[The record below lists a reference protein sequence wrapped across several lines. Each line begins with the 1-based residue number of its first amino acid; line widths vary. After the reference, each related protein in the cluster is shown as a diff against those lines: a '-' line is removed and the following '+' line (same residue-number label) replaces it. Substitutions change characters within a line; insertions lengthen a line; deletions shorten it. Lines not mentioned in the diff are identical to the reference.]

1 MGKYTLVADTG
12 IHITTFPIQLNIE
25 TSGGRKD
32 ELLFKETIGDT
43 ELKLDLL
50 KEINFEDQEI
60 TAKYLYGEL
69 EAGGFFAPGYTP
81 RYEDIAEE
89 GITAIPEKDEDDGY
103 NPIFKVDHKSLAKY
117 IHRYENQW
125 LPLPYYR
132 KLGEYGFD
140 EGAYNWAR
148 MKLIPINEGKQDSSQ
163 SYYRYHVILA
173 FDTRIHLV
181 GDPNK
186 EGPSF
191 PDNTGRDITYGLCT
205 DKLMLMDYCAYNRQP
220 NYYIYNYL
228 FSMAYPQCLGLHQV
242 HENNKLEF
250 IANYIFLLDCLGQKQ
265 LLPTVILHRDGGQCG
280 VDLVVDIGNSRTMA
294 VMVEEGRFED
304 SKSLELVD
312 YSQLITEDGRLMT
325 SNDSFDMRVVFRKVD
340 FGAPMI
346 GSRQFSYPSLVR
358 LGEEA
363 NYLMYHAN
371 LSNNDNASS
380 LSSNSSPKRY
390 LWDNKP
396 SLTPWSFLTLEGE
409 SDDSIISIKGIT
421 DQLQDDGRLI
431 KDPSV
436 IGGIQKLYS
445 RQSLMTFAFL
455 EILTQLRRQINSH
468 SYRSTKANK
477 TAKRVVKRL
486 VVTCP
491 TAWSKIERDALVR
504 CAQDATELLR
514 RFYNEDVATEI
525 IPIMP
530 SRRDADS
537 YWYYDEA
544 SCSQLVYM
552 YGQIY
557 KYKSNLNVLFDLWGK
572 KNSNNQQTIT
582 VGSLDIGAGT
592 SDLMIGEYSYTQENG
607 LATIT
612 PDPKF
617 YDSFYY
623 AGDDML
629 QNLIQN
635 VLYLDE
641 QSAIRKN
648 LAELS
653 RKDYLQL
660 LRDLFGKDW
669 PGQTEQ
675 DRSFRRSFNLQYA
688 VPLMSYFLKLSETE
702 CELREVSYEDVF
714 KKMKPNKWVIDT
726 FYEKTGISLDKL
738 VWVFNPEVVD
748 GHIFREFEPLLKM
761 VATIMNN
768 STPKCDVV
776 LISGRPASLPAVRN
790 VLLKYYPT
798 SPDRIILV
806 NNHYVGRWYPFS
818 RNTGYVDDPKT
829 IVAVG
834 ALVGLY
840 GAKLNKLND
849 IKVDLSLLN
858 TNLHSTINYVLKPNP
873 EYEYV
878 LSPEETT
885 GELQVSHLPAIL
897 KVRQLDVDSYLS
909 RPLYVIDYN
918 KHKMANSISNEAL
931 LNNQVLLPNE
941 IRNKVQARIDKLQMD
956 APFSIVLNRDPED
969 KEKIEISSI
978 TNCKGEDQRVNN
990 VEIHTQS
997 MGINEEH
1004 WLDTGAFEF

>member
-1 MGKYTLVADTG
+1 MEKYTLVADSG
-12 IHITTFPIQLNIE
+12 IHITTFPVHLNFE
-25 TSGGRKD
+25 TSGCDKD
-32 ELLFKETIGDT
+32 ELLFKESIGQT

-50 KEINFEDQEI
+50 KEISFEEEDYS
-60 TAKYLYGEL
+60 AKYLYGEL
-69 EAGGFFAPGYTP
+69 ESGGFFAPGYTP
-81 RYEDIAEE
+81 RLEDIAAE
-89 GITAIPEKDEDDGY
+89 GIMAIPEEDDGEDY
-103 NPIFKVDHKSLAKY
+103 NPIFKADWKTLEKY
-117 IHRYENQW
+117 IHKFENQW
-125 LPLPYYR
+125 LPIPYFR
-132 KLGEYGFD
+132 KLGDYGFD

-148 MKLIPINEGKQDSSQ
+148 MKLVPIKGTNSVKSHP
-163 SYYRYHVILA
+163 SYDYQVILA
-173 FDTRIHLV
+173 FDTRIHLAE
-181 GDPNK
+181 DPNK

-191 PDNTGRDITYGLCT
+191 PDNTGRDIIYGLCT

-228 FSMAYPQCLGLHQV
+228 FSIVYPKCLGLHQV

-250 IANYIFLLDCLGQKQ
+250 IANFIFLLDCLGKKS
-265 LLPTVILHRDGGQCG
+265 LLPTVTLHRDGGQCG

-294 VMVEEGRFED
+294 VLVEDGRFED
-304 SKSLELVD
+304 SKRLELLN
-312 YSQLITEDGRLMT
+312 YTQLVSEDGELLT
-325 SNDSFDMRVVFRKVD
+325 TDDSFDMRVAFRKVD

-346 GSRQFSYPSLVR
+346 GSQQFSYPSLVR

-371 LSNNDNASS
+371 LLNNDTVS

-390 LWDNKP
+390 LWDDKP
-396 SLTPWSFLTLEGE
+396 SLTPWGFMVLEGE
-409 SDDSIISIKGIT
+409 SDNTAISIKGIT

-431 KDPSV
+431 KDQSLF
-436 IGGIQKLYS
+436 GGIQKLYS

-468 SYRSTKANK
+468 TYRDSKANK
-477 TAKRVVKRL
+477 TAKRVIKRL

-491 TAWSKIERDALVR
+491 TAWSKTERDALVR
-504 CAQDATELLR
+504 CAQEAAELLR
-514 RFYNEDVATEI
+514 RFYNEEKPTEVV
-525 IPIMP
+525 PVMP

-544 SCSQLVYM
+544 TCSQLVYM
-552 YGQIY
+552 YGEIY
-557 KYKSNLNVLFDLWGK
+557 KYKSNLDVLFDLWGK
-572 KNSNNQQTIT
+572 KNANGRQTIT
-582 VGSLDIGAGT
+582 IGSLDIGAGT
-592 SDLMIGEYSYTQENG
+592 SDLMIGEYSYTQEHG

-612 PDPKF
+612 PDPKY

-641 QSAIRKN
+641 ESAIKKSLPN
-648 LAELS
+648 LS
-653 RKDYLQL
+653 RNEYLQL

-675 DRSFRRSFNLQYA
+675 DRVFRRSFNLQYA
-688 VPLMSYFLKLSETE
+688 VPLMSHFLKLSETGSSH
-702 CELREVSYEDVF
+702 REVSYEDVF
-714 KKMKPNKWVIDT
+714 KKLKPNKWIQDT
-726 FYEKTGISLDKL
+726 FFEKTGVRLDSL
-738 VWVFNPEVVD
+738 VWTFNPEVVD

-849 IKVDLSLLN
+849 IKIDLSLLN
-858 TNLHSTINYVLKPNP
+858 TNLHSTINYVLKPNN
-873 EYEYV
+873 ETECV
-878 LSPEETT
+878 LSPEKTE
-885 GELQVSHLPAIL
+885 GGFLVPHLPAVL

-918 KHKMANSISNEAL
+918 KHKMANAVCKEAL
-931 LNNQVLLPNE
+931 LNNQTLLPNE
-941 IRNKVQARIDKLQMD
+941 IRNKVQAKIDKLQMS
-956 APFSIVLNRDPED
+956 APYSIILNRDTDD
-969 KEKIEISSI
+969 KEKIEIVSI
-978 TNCKGEDQRVNN
+978 TNSKGEDQKVNN

-997 MGINEEH
+997 MGIDEEY